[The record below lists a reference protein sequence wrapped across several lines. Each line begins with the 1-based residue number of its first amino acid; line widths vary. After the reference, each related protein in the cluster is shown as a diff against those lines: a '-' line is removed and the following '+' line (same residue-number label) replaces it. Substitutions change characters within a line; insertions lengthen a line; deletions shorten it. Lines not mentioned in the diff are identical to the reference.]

1 MNIAPAGWRVAA
13 IGSCHVVTCRRAR
26 LDEVE
31 HFSQLLPSGGSLGAQ
46 PRRPTRAVPMTSPPS
61 TICQAIGQAC
71 ARDASS
77 HLPSDGPLSAFRST
91 ERRGRRILRAPK
103 GSYWGL
109 QLVQMHRIR
118 LLSDR
123 RCLLEGAVVI
133 LAGMARRAPSPS
145 PKPVL
150 RIFRSEADQEWFAV
164 TQRPSALPSALAPWF
179 PADEQEMPV
188 LANPLERDRV
198 QQIIDA
204 DGFYLFRSRDTTS
217 DRPAN

>member
-1 MNIAPAGWRVAA
+1 
-13 IGSCHVVTCRRAR
+13 
-26 LDEVE
+26 
-31 HFSQLLPSGGSLGAQ
+31 
-46 PRRPTRAVPMTSPPS
+46 MTSPPS

-133 LAGMARRAPSPS
+133 LAGMARRVAPTST

-150 RIFRSEADQEWFAV
+150 RIFRSAADQDWFAV
-164 TQRPSALPSALAPWF
+164 IQRPSALPAALAPWF
-179 PADEQEMPV
+179 PADEQEMPGH
-188 LANPLERDRV
+188 ANPLERDRV
-198 QQIIDA
+198 QKLVDT

-217 DRPAN
+217 EGGPAN